1 VDAGGPAD
9 DEGWAHV
16 MLSAMTGGSPDVDRG
31 RSEAY
36 RVRVAGLDD
45 APAIGRLLHD
55 FNTEY
60 EEPTPG
66 PDALAE
72 RIRELLGEGT
82 TDVLLC
88 GAGPD
93 GLAVLRYRS
102 AIWTR
107 ALECYLA
114 ELYVVPAL
122 RGRGRG
128 RALMLAAM
136 DRARARG
143 ADHMDLGTS
152 EDDHAARALYER
164 LGFTDRERGPDG
176 PLSLYYERDL

>member
-1 VDAGGPAD
+1 MTDIGRDRAGAHAVRLAGP
-9 DEGWAHV
+9 
-16 MLSAMTGGSPDVDRG
+16 
-31 RSEAY
+31 
-36 RVRVAGLDD
+36 DD
-45 APAIGRLLHD
+45 APAIGRLLHA

-60 EEPTPG
+60 DEPTPT
-66 PDALAE
+66 PAQLAE

-88 GAGPD
+88 GDGPD
-93 GLAVLRYRS
+93 GVAVLRYRS

-128 RALMLAAM
+128 RALMLAAI
-136 DRARARG
+136 DRARERG
-143 ADHMDLGTS
+143 ADRMDLGTS

-164 LGFTDRERGPDG
+164 LGFTNREGMPDG
-176 PLSLYYERDL
+176 PLSLYYEREL

>member
-1 VDAGGPAD
+1 MLCPMSDV
-9 DEGWAHV
+9 EAHAV
-16 MLSAMTGGSPDVDRG
+16 RLADRG
-31 RSEAY
+31 
-36 RVRVAGLDD
+36 D

-60 EEPTPG
+60 DEPTPA
-66 PDALAE
+66 PSELAE
-72 RIRELLGEGT
+72 RIRELLADGA

-88 GAGPD
+88 GDGPD
-93 GLAVLRYRS
+93 GLAVLRYRP

-136 DRARARG
+136 DRARERG

-152 EDDHAARALYER
+152 EDDHAARALYEG
-164 LGFTDRERGPDG
+164 LGFSNREGRPDG
-176 PLSLYYERDL
+176 PLSFFYEREL